1 MDRNR
6 VIAWTCGLIVF
17 LLVIMAGKSCTDG
30 NKSSKKMNSVQS
42 TESSENDSFEINYP
56 EINAETTQG
65 IQYDMFGRPI
75 KATEPEMIESMT
87 DENGNVIEQTTE
99 IYTDEDG
106 NVIEPPTETE
116 TEPETDIF
124 GNIIE
129 PETLPDEL
137 EKPDG
142 SEEIAPETEA
152 SDEPA
157 EYKPPPGF
165 SGYDHVKYDEEGN
178 PVPTI
183 PPDFVIIID

>member
-6 VIAWTCGLIVF
+6 IIAWTCGLIVF

-30 NKSSKKMNSVQS
+30 NKPSKKTNSVQS
-42 TESSENDSFEINYP
+42 TESSESDSFEINYP
-56 EINAETTQG
+56 KINAEPTQG

-75 KATEPEMIESMT
+75 KPTEPEMIESMT

-106 NVIEPPTETE
+106 NIIEPPTEAE
-116 TEPETDIF
+116 SEPETDIF

-129 PETLPDEL
+129 SETLPDES
-137 EKPDG
+137 EKTDG
-142 SEEIAPETEA
+142 SEEIDPETEA
-152 SDEPA
+152 SDEPT